1 MSYQDQNSHVAY
13 QQAPKPPTNGLT
25 IACLILGI
33 LALVIG
39 IWSLVPF
46 IGIVAAAISFLPALF
61 AVIFGHVGLRAYRT
75 VLGDHYLHE
84 RDQHHCL
91 SYVCGSS
98 PALSRVH
105 VGVSAGR
112 SGLSSFEQVRI
123 KFRHAA
129 DGFAHLL
136 EM

>member
-75 VLGDHYLHE
+75 VGVGRGQAVTGLVLGYATL
-84 RDQHHCL
+84 
-91 SYVCGSS
+91 GII
-98 PALSRVH
+98 
-105 VGVSAGR
+105 VGTTLFWVITISTSETSIIA
-112 SGLSSFEQVRI
+112 
-123 KFRHAA
+123 
-129 DGFAHLL
+129 
-136 EM
+136 